1 MRLPYAG
8 LQREDEVVQLAAE
21 AGLNEKA
28 FAEALR
34 QKGTAELAGE
44 LAAACRCYLLL
55 MPCTATPY
63 RVISKFYS
71 LRRQQLSSVFVNI
84 SLCCHVKI
92 TPRR

>member
-1 MRLPYAG
+1 M
-8 LQREDEVVQLAAE
+8 VQLAAE
-21 AGLNEKA
+21 AGLIEKV

-34 QKGTAELAGE
+34 QKGPAELAGD

-55 MPCTATPY
+55 MPHTATPY
-63 RVISKFYS
+63 RVILEFCS
-71 LRRQQLSSVFVNI
+71 LRRQQLSSVFVSI